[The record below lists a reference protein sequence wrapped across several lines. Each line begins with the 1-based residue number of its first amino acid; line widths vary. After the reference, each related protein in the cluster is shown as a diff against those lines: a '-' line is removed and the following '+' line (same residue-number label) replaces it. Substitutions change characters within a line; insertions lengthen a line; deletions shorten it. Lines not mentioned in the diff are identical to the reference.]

1 MEKEQTKL
9 PDFKIRPEFHD
20 LLPALEPTEFK
31 NLEEELNKRGIRD
44 TIKYWIDPETKEKVL
59 IDGHNRLS
67 VAVKHGLTYREEEMP
82 FETADQVKEWIMHS
96 QLARRNLQPAQRN
109 LIVGELYRHRQ
120 KMKTAKP
127 DSPGDEKAD
136 GEREKIAEEVA
147 KETGVSAR
155 TVIRAGKL
163 ADAFEQSDD
172 ETKREFKEGKITQKT
187 LVKKSKSEKE
197 EITFEEEKEPKYADG
212 EDAVTE
218 WSYNFAN
225 QLQGDL
231 TRFKNL
237 IDQRRENSG
246 RPINYYPAASERA
259 INTFDEFFTEASKWL
274 GEMKSQYVCAQCLG
288 SKAGCDECERGYVG
302 ASRRKY
308 QVQKQRD
315 DKNYK
320 GSKAPKQ

>member
-187 LVKKSKSEKE
+187 LVKNQNRKKKKLLLRKKKSRNTRTEK
-197 EITFEEEKEPKYADG
+197 TP
-212 EDAVTE
+212 
-218 WSYNFAN
+218 
-225 QLQGDL
+225 
-231 TRFKNL
+231 
-237 IDQRRENSG
+237 
-246 RPINYYPAASERA
+246 
-259 INTFDEFFTEASKWL
+259 
-274 GEMKSQYVCAQCLG
+274 
-288 SKAGCDECERGYVG
+288 
-302 ASRRKY
+302 
-308 QVQKQRD
+308 
-315 DKNYK
+315 
-320 GSKAPKQ
+320 